1 MDNKTI
7 ELKREDV
14 LRPVIDVL
22 NDIKAVYE
30 TSGEIGTVI
39 HLDTNDICD
48 SNCGDLLGHEMKL
61 KVLWGVENMGGTIQ
75 IHPPMNSKCIAIHD
89 TDELWFFI
97 CRLLDC
103 IR

>member
-1 MDNKTI
+1 MDNRTI
-7 ELKREDV
+7 ELKRENV
-14 LRPVIDVL
+14 LRPVIEVL

-30 TSGEIGTVI
+30 TSGEMGTVI
-39 HLDTNDICD
+39 HLDTNDIFN
-48 SNCGDLLGHEMKL
+48 SNRGDLRAHEMKL
-61 KVLWGVENMGGTIQ
+61 AVLWEVENTDGTIQ
-75 IHPPMNSKCIAIHD
+75 IHPPMNSKCVAIHD